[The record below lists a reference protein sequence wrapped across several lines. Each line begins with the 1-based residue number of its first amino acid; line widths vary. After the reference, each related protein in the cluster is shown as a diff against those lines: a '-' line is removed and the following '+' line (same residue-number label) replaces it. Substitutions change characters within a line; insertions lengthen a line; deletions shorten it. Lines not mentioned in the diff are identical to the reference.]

1 MGTQTYTASPQCFCV
16 QKRAS
21 NGGRKRATHFA
32 YPPTDDPKMPLSL
45 SSTHP
50 HRPLPLLPPD
60 VAPCSLRRLSL
71 PLSSLRRRPSAPS
84 AGSLFPFPPS
94 LGRRPPAPSAGS
106 LCSGRGEPAARCRP
120 WRDGGRARS
129 PARRASVG
137 APAAGSWCGLGGG
150 VACPGAPFAPRASRS
165 PASLLAGG
173 RRDVPEG
180 RVPSLRAGDRASIHA
195 GDCFWGGIGGGG
207 VARDHAEAGSC
218 ADRPEIG
225 RFRPESPTA
234 RLCSARR
241 GTEAG
246 GARRSFGC
254 AVGERTVW
262 VCNPFFLRD
271 PKKQI
276 GLVFA
281 SPLLETV
288 LAIGYRLRISVIQED
303 LTLSFV

>member
-45 SSTHP
+45 LDPSAPAPPPPPS
-50 HRPLPLLPPD
+50 RRCALLPPPALSPPFLPPPAPLCSLRWLSLPLSSLPGPA
-60 VAPCSLRRLSL
+60 APCSLRRLSL
-71 PLSSLRRRPSAPS
+71 FGPRR
-84 AGSLFPFPPS
+84 AG
-94 LGRRPPAPSAGS
+94 REVQAM
-106 LCSGRGEPAARCRP
+106 AR
-120 WRDGGRARS
+120 
-129 PARRASVG
+129 RRAS
-137 APAAGSWCGLGGG
+137 AQPCAASERGSSGGGFMARLGGG

-288 LAIGYRLRISVIQED
+288 LG
-303 LTLSFV
+303 TGG